1 MEYPVRAVEIPICGE
16 LYQKW
21 SETRSLYKNI
31 PAEGILTKIEYADT
45 LYCKDSNGKEI
56 TTESPIVVCL
66 HGAPGSHQDYR
77 HLIKDLTLTGHRVI
91 VPNFPSK
98 FLCLVNILSMILGS
112 CKMFWYFNVLYN
124 VWYDDSYL
132 KISAVIDK

>member
-1 MEYPVRAVEIPICGE
+1 MRSLVIEDSSIEYPVRAVEIPICGE

-21 SETRSLYKNI
+21 SETRAFYKNI

-45 LYCKDSNGKEI
+45 LYCKDSHGREI

-66 HGAPGSHQDYR
+66 HGAPGSHYDYR
-77 HLIKDLTLTGHRVI
+77 HLIKDLTQTGHRVI

-98 FLCLVNILSMILGS
+98 YFTLCLRTEYV
-112 CKMFWYFNVLYN
+112 YN
-124 VWYDDSYL
+124 SFHL
-132 KISAVIDK
+132 KTLICVRFSTS